1 MNTKDKNISNAAG
14 DRRTYLSPCTEI
26 IKMNTSNLVMGS
38 PSPLEIPIDTP
49 GATDAN
55 GKRWQGD
62 DLDRGTRRMAAT
74 KRAGEACGNPRH
86 ACRE

>member
-1 MNTKDKNISNAAG
+1 MNTKDKNINSTAG
-14 DRRTYLSPCTEI
+14 DRRTYLSPCVQI

-62 DLDRGTRRMAAT
+62 DLDSWD
-74 KRAGEACGNPRH
+74 EEDGNY
-86 ACRE
+86 ENNWGSGW